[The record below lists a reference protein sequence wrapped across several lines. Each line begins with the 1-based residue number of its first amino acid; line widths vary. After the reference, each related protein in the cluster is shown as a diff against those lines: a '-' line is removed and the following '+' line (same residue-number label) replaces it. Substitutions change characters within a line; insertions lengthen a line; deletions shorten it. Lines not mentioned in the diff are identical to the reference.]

1 MAFASRI
8 LNWLLLAAFLGAA
21 APVARASAFTVREV
35 HSAGDAIDSLSKASQ
50 LLSGALPTGGE
61 TSVTAAL
68 INFVDPQSPSR
79 GRFGDEVPLPAD
91 VAFPGNTAGDD
102 NDFAISATSDLI
114 IPLAGD
120 WTFGINADNGVR
132 LRVGDFV
139 MSRSGFDTATLL
151 QTFNFSSAGSY
162 PLSLTYYEHTG
173 QSGIELFAAP
183 GAILDGTNSS
193 FRLLGDTANGG
204 LGLAPE
210 PVGVLPLTLL
220 AALLVGRRRT
230 V

>member
-1 MAFASRI
+1 MALASRI
-8 LNWLLLAAFLGAA
+8 LNWLLLATFLAAA
-21 APVARASAFTVREV
+21 APAAHASAFSVREV
-35 HSAGDAIDSLSKASQ
+35 HAENDTIDSLSKASQ
-50 LLSGALPTGGE
+50 LLSGAFPSAGE
-61 TSVTAAL
+61 TNVTAML
-68 INFVDPQSPSR
+68 INYVDPQSPSM

-102 NDFAISATSDLI
+102 NDFALSAAAELV
-114 IPLAGD
+114 IPSAGN

-139 MSRSGFDTATLL
+139 MSRSGFDSATLL
-151 QTFNFSSAGSY
+151 QTFTFPSAGTY

-173 QSGIELFAAP
+173 QAGIELFAAA
-183 GAILDGTNSS
+183 GLLTDGTDSS

-210 PVGVLPLTLL
+210 PVGMMPLSLL
-220 AALLVGRRRT
+220 AALLVGRRRK
-230 V
+230 